1 MTKILFVCLANIC
14 RSPMAQRVTEA
25 LAGARDAGPPLWM
38 ESAGVHVPRSG
49 APPDPRALSALER
62 RGYVGRRG
70 RPGRSREVHANDF
83 TRFDLILAMDC
94 IILAEL
100 TRRCPAGEAHRLH
113 LFLDFAEG
121 LHGQEVPDPYFGG
134 VQGFENVLD
143 LCEAG
148 ARGLLSEIDLRA
160 DP

>member
-25 LAGARDAGPPLWM
+25 LADARPAGLSM
-38 ESAGVHVPRSG
+38 ESAGVQVARSG
-49 APPDPRALSALER
+49 VPPDPRALSALER

-70 RPGRSREVHANDF
+70 RRSRSRSREVRADDF
-83 TRFDLILAMDC
+83 TRFDLILAMDHTV
-94 IILAEL
+94 LDEL
-100 TRRCPAGEAHRLH
+100 TRQCPAGESHRLH

-121 LHGQEVPDPYFGG
+121 LHGQDVPDPYFGG
-134 VQGFENVLD
+134 IQGFENVLD

-148 ARGLLSEIDLRA
+148 ARGLLSEIDLRTG
-160 DP
+160 P

>member
-25 LAGARDAGPPLWM
+25 LAGARPAGLSM
-38 ESAGVHVPRSG
+38 ESAGVQVARSG
-49 APPDPRALSALER
+49 VPPDPRALSALER

-70 RPGRSREVHANDF
+70 RRGRSREVHANDF
-83 TRFDLILAMDC
+83 TRFDLILAMDHSV
-94 IILAEL
+94 LAEL
-100 TRRCPAGEAHRLH
+100 ARRCPADEAHRLH

-121 LHGQEVPDPYFGG
+121 LHGQDVPDPYFGG
-134 VQGFENVLD
+134 IQGFENVLD

-148 ARGLLSEIDLRA
+148 ARGLLSEINLRTG
-160 DP
+160 P